1 MVEQVDNALVYAS
14 PRQFR
19 KPVLHK
25 HRRVAYMAFW
35 VGWRYRGDRPN
46 RFTVF
51 TLLLPSTATHSYSP
65 PSLDSMHKTFR
76 TTNSCSVRG
85 WVENF
90 DQPTKL
96 TLSRIRTWISYK
108 HTHAHSLSLLK
119 NSYSSTW
126 ALGLAIVVF
135 LGVTFI
141 VKQNFQGNTVKDSWS
156 CNCKP

>member
-1 MVEQVDNALVYAS
+1 VYAS
-14 PRQFR
+14 PRQLR

-25 HRRVAYMAFW
+25 HRRVAYMPFW
-35 VGWRYRGDRPN
+35 VGWRYRGDRAN

-51 TLLLPSTATHSYSP
+51 TLLLPSTVTHSYSP

-76 TTNSCSVRG
+76 TANSCSVRG

-108 HTHAHSLSLLK
+108 HTHTHTLSLSLSVSLLTT
-119 NSYSSTW
+119 SYSSTW

-135 LGVTFI
+135 PGVTFI
-141 VKQNFQGNTVKDSWS
+141 VEQNFQGNTVKDSWS
-156 CNCKP
+156 

>member
-1 MVEQVDNALVYAS
+1 MYAS
-14 PRQFR
+14 PRQLR

-25 HRRVAYMAFW
+25 HRRVAYMPFW
-35 VGWRYRGDRPN
+35 VGWRYRGDRAN

-51 TLLLPSTATHSYSP
+51 TLLLPSTVTHSYSP

-76 TTNSCSVRG
+76 TANSCSVRG

-108 HTHAHSLSLLK
+108 HTHTHSLSLSVSL
-119 NSYSSTW
+119 SLQPLTLLPERW
-126 ALGLAIVVF
+126 AWPLLCFQVSLSLWNKTFKAIR
-135 LGVTFI
+135 
-141 VKQNFQGNTVKDSWS
+141 
-156 CNCKP
+156 